1 MTTRHLILAAAASA
15 AVGAIVAP
23 GAGARAAC
31 TAGVRTI
38 GDAPARVFCGPATA
52 TVQLGARTYR
62 FAEGACLTGAQFTV
76 NIGTKT
82 FSPSSKLAYF
92 GLVVE
97 GQHDGRYTG
106 KAVLFGFDSGK
117 VHASLSTT
125 RPATVVLHGGLHRGS
140 FAGRDLLGRPLRGS
154 FRC

>member
-1 MTTRHLILAAAASA
+1 MSTRHLILAAAASA

-38 GDAPARVFCGPATA
+38 GDASARVFCGPATA
-52 TVQLGARTYR
+52 TVHLGGKTYR
-62 FAEGACLTGAQFTV
+62 FADGACLTGAQFTV

-82 FSPSSKLAYF
+82 FSPSSKLSYF

-97 GQHDGRYTG
+97 GKRDGRYAG
-106 KAVLFGFDSGK
+106 KAVLLGFDAGR
-117 VHASLSTT
+117 VHAAMSTT
-125 RPATVVLHGGLHRGS
+125 NAGTVVLRGLHRGTFS
-140 FAGRDLLGRPLRGS
+140 GRDLLGRELKGS

>member
-1 MTTRHLILAAAASA
+1 MTRHLILAAAASA

-23 GAGARAAC
+23 GAGAHAAC

-38 GDAPARVFCGPATA
+38 GAAPARVFCGPATA
-52 TVQLGARTYR
+52 TVRLGGKTYP
-62 FAEGACLTGAQFTV
+62 FAEGACLTGGTQFTV

-82 FSPSSKLAYF
+82 FAPGSKLAYF

-97 GQHDGRYTG
+97 GKRDGRYTG
-106 KAVLFGFDSGK
+106 NAVLLGFDAGK

-125 RPATVVLHGGLHRGS
+125 GAATVVLRSSLHGGS
-140 FAGRDLLGRPLRGS
+140 FSGHDLLGRPLRGS